1 MVKLI
6 GAIIRVIFVVA
17 IENMTEELYEDIPL
31 AQIRPRFRL
40 TTTEKAAAIADKLRT
55 GLRSEN
61 ATCMGE
67 AHSSYA
73 LLRIPNKDVHY
84 WSPQLH
90 VTFEETE
97 EGTIVRGLYGPKPTV
112 WTMFVFF
119 YAIVGFAV
127 LILSIVGYSHYKIN
141 GSIGLLWLIPVLVLL
156 FFTLYAVAYLGKKK
170 GYAHSE
176 VLHRFFTRATGLNY

>member
-1 MVKLI
+1 
-6 GAIIRVIFVVA
+6 
-17 IENMTEELYEDIPL
+17 MTPEIHEEIPV

-40 TTTEKAAAIADKLRT
+40 TTTEKASSIADKLKT

-61 ATCMGE
+61 ATCKGE
-67 AHSSYA
+67 AHPSYA
-73 LLRIPNKDVHY
+73 LLRIPNKEVHY

-97 EGTIVRGLYGPKPTV
+97 EGTVVRGMYGPKPTV

-119 YAIVGFAV
+119 YALVGFAV
-127 LILSIVGYSHYKIN
+127 LIVSIVGYSQYRID
-141 GSIGLLWLIPVLVLL
+141 GYTGLLWLIPLLLLL
-156 FFTLYAVAYLGKKK
+156 FFTLYAVAYFGKKK

-176 VLHRFFTRATGLNY
+176 VLHRFFTRSTGLNY